1 MLPSLRVLA
10 QRSVKY
16 IRLHPELAA
25 CVDQVAPLQEVHSV
39 AEVSIE
45 FSPADDPIQ
54 FMDDLPETVDAVL
67 EEGDSGPEVLAE
79 ADLASRLPEGLG
91 HLRPAHPDVGEEVVV
106 EGPQLASQTGP
117 RVPGPDRGERPCD
130 CVIELRPGIGV
141 RELGPVGDMC
151 VEGCHLDSPLFGS
164 PSTGLRRARSA
175 VDSR

>member
-1 MLPSLRVLA
+1 M
-10 QRSVKY
+10 
-16 IRLHPELAA
+16 
-25 CVDQVAPLQEVHSV
+25 VAFRWENGVGSDGQLFPT
-39 AEVSIE
+39 
-45 FSPADDPIQ
+45 DDPVE

-67 EEGDSGPEVLAE
+67 EERASGPGAFAE
-79 ADLASRLPEGLG
+79 PTSRHACQKGLVTSVRLIPMSASRWS
-91 HLRPAHPDVGEEVVV
+91 LRV
-106 EGPQLASQTGP
+106 PQLASPTGP